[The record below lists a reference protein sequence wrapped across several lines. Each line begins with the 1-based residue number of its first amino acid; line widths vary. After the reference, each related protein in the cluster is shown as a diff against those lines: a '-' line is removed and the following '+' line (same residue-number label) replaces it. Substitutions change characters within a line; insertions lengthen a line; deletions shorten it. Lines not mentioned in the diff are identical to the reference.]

1 MIPIVN
7 KPARVT
13 NKTATAIDHILT
25 NSYTEKISKTV
36 ILVMFQII
44 LINFHRRITLFIPT
58 KGHLINNLF
67 SILKETF

>member
-44 LINFHRRITLFIPT
+44 FVFAL
-58 KGHLINNLF
+58 
-67 SILKETF
+67 